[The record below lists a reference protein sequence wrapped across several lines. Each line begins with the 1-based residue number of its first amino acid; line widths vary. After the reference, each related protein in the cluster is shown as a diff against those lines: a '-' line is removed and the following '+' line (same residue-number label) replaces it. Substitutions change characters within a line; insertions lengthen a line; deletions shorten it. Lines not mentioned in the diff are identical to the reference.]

1 MSCCSVSSQYGNTG
15 LMPSELIMKAG
26 QKIFFM
32 PKYNADGELNS
43 IDVSDPDAV
52 GALLQKLTDATTP
65 MSKRLYPFPLME
77 NFTQEKSETVFQ
89 TMPST
94 RKYKVQDGI
103 RSLVFDLADKGSSFR
118 LLAEL
123 KKFGCKELVYFIADT
138 CGTLWGGSIDTENA
152 LLYGIPMSSSS
163 FDVQFVAPTDT
174 TVAMT
179 RVMFDMEYGFNES
192 QIKGITSAT
201 LGYSALDLNGIVTVS
216 ATVGTITATSVV
228 VDLWTAS
235 NDAVNPQTPFT
246 GLLAADFSL
255 AEIEPTPAS
264 VTVATAVESGTIPG
278 RYTLTFASQT
288 AGDILEGT
296 AGRGGYE
303 VSPFR
308 FEIPA

>member
-32 PKYNADGELNS
+32 PKYNVAGELNA

-52 GALLQKLTDATTP
+52 GALLQTLTSATTP
-65 MSKRLYPFPLME
+65 MDERLYPFPLME

-103 RSLVFDLADKGSSFR
+103 RSLIFDLADKGSSFR

-138 CGTLWGGSIDTENA
+138 CGTLWGGKLVGESF
-152 LLYGIPMSSSS
+152 YGIPMSSSS

-201 LGYSALDLNGIVTVS
+201 LGYSALDLNGIVTV
-216 ATVGTITATSVV
+216 TVLEWNGTSSSLVINLASE
-228 VDLWTAS
+228 S
-235 NDAVNPQTPFT
+235 NDATKPKTPFT
-246 GLLAADFSL
+246 GLVPADFLL
-255 AEIEPTPAS
+255 AEIEPTPAP
-264 VTVATAVESGTIPG
+264 VTVATAVESATVPG

-288 AGDILEGT
+288 AGDILEVT
-296 AGRGGYE
+296 AVRGGYE